1 MSDATPPVLAYTHR
15 GRRPF
20 PFRTVAAAAFA
31 VPVLLLWARSYWR
44 ADQLNRYAPSGDGRV
59 ESESGGLYFEVTP
72 RDPTLPPGWY
82 VDWVSYSWWIQP
94 SSGAWERHWGQPVRR
109 WAGVQWFQMLWG
121 PTARA
126 TPVRVVIVSD
136 WVVALIAGGIGW
148 AAGRWLPGAAAT
160 AWRAIRRELAIWTA
174 PSG

>member
-1 MSDATPPVLAYTHR
+1 MSYATPPVLAYTHR

-82 VDWVSYSWWIQP
+82 VDWVSYSSPFKVFYIALFRLILQLSSLRSATTSATVKDTVTRHPRFWLRIAAQP
-94 SSGAWERHWGQPVRR
+94 
-109 WAGVQWFQMLWG
+109 
-121 PTARA
+121 
-126 TPVRVVIVSD
+126 
-136 WVVALIAGGIGW
+136 
-148 AAGRWLPGAAAT
+148 
-160 AWRAIRRELAIWTA
+160 
-174 PSG
+174 